1 MSILDL
7 NTRETALGPV
17 HGVNRGAQVTGVACA
32 SLALPWIA
40 VILRF
45 YVRTRIQRFFGPEDW
60 LTVASV
66 VCEDHEFEKYE

>member
-1 MSILDL
+1 MPSLSPDAH
-7 NTRETALGPV
+7 ETVLGPV

-40 VILRF
+40 VFLRF

-60 LTVASV
+60 LTVVSMV
-66 VCEDHEFEKYE
+66 RKSLRV